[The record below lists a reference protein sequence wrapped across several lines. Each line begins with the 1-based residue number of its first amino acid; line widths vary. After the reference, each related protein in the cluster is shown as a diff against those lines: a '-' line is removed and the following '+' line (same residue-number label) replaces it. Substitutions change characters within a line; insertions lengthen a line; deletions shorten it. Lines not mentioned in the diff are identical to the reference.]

1 MDIVLIIVLFFIGSV
16 VFYNYTE
23 MQNVDIR
30 QSQNL
35 NELRKTL
42 YDINKRVDTLSNKLD
57 DLQESLE
64 KESEDEQST

>member
-1 MDIVLIIVLFFIGSV
+1 MEIVLIIVLFFIGSV

-35 NELRKTL
+35 NDLRKTL

-64 KESEDEQST
+64 KENEDEQST

>member
-1 MDIVLIIVLFFIGSV
+1 MEIVLVIVLFFIGSV

-42 YDINKRVDTLSNKLD
+42 HDINKRVDSLSNKLD

-64 KESEDEQST
+64 KENEDEQSA

>member
-1 MDIVLIIVLFFIGSV
+1 MEIVLVIVLFFIGSV

-35 NELRKTL
+35 NEVRKTL
-42 YDINKRVDTLSNKLD
+42 YDINKRVDSLSNKLD

-64 KESEDEQST
+64 KENEDEQST

>member
-1 MDIVLIIVLFFIGSV
+1 MEIVLGIVLFFIGSV

-42 YDINKRVDTLSNKLD
+42 YDVNERVDSLSNKLD

-64 KESEDEQST
+64 KENEDEQST

>member
-35 NELRKTL
+35 NDLRKTL

-64 KESEDEQST
+64 KENEDEQST

>member
-1 MDIVLIIVLFFIGSV
+1 MEIVLVIVLFFIGSV

-42 YDINKRVDTLSNKLD
+42 YDINKRVDSLSNKLD

-64 KESEDEQST
+64 KENEDEQST

>member
-1 MDIVLIIVLFFIGSV
+1 MEIVLVIVLFFIGSV

-64 KESEDEQST
+64 KENEDEQST

>member
-1 MDIVLIIVLFFIGSV
+1 MEIVLVIVLFFIGSV

-35 NELRKTL
+35 NDLRKTL
-42 YDINKRVDTLSNKLD
+42 YDINKRVDSLSNKLD

-64 KESEDEQST
+64 KENEDEQST

>member
-1 MDIVLIIVLFFIGSV
+1 MEIVLVIVLFFIGSV

-35 NELRKTL
+35 NDLRKTL

-64 KESEDEQST
+64 KENEDEQST

>member
-1 MDIVLIIVLFFIGSV
+1 MEIVLGIVLFFIGSV

-64 KESEDEQST
+64 KENEDEQST